1 MPVKFVPVGMW
12 ESLPLQE
19 WMVLLLLVSTQFIK
33 RTSYLIPWNA
43 LKIPIQFK
51 SSTYLN
57 NSLNMV
63 MPIWYSIFEYPEKL
77 DYIFPILGAATN
89 VKTATNSRDAC
100 RLQIVV
106 LVDPK
111 VISTSY
117 LFLKALS
124 FITKVHF
131 VFTSKLITY
140 FLSCNILTFEN

>member
-33 RTSYLIPWNA
+33 RTSYLIP
-43 LKIPIQFK
+43 IQFRLNLQLISIK
-51 SSTYLN
+51 LIIN
-57 NSLNMV
+57 NSLNKV

-89 VKTATNSRDAC
+89 VKTATNSHDAC